1 MNYKANKTEKSGR
14 RACKQSSPAPGI
26 WMGGAWMGGVVALP
40 LDIVDNFIIMTVSV
54 VFVINYI
61 YLYFRY

>member
-1 MNYKANKTEKSGR
+1 MYPDEHVNIQGL
-14 RACKQSSPAPGI
+14 
-26 WMGGAWMGGVVALP
+26 GGAWMGGVALP
-40 LDIVDNFIIMTVSV
+40 LDILDNFIILTVSV